1 MYSAS
6 VFLIVKN
13 LSRINLSK
21 IRRIIME
28 RDKYNFYLP
37 ESYKSVSQ
45 LAANNVHASFRYA
58 QASEKLANVQ
68 SVGGPRQI
76 L

>member
-1 MYSAS
+1 
-6 VFLIVKN
+6 
-13 LSRINLSK
+13 
-21 IRRIIME
+21 ME
-28 RDKYNFYLP
+28 RDKCNFYLP